1 MRFLSLLL
9 AAGLVASAFPA
20 EAGLQRMRD
29 QDRAYRAM
37 QEGRI
42 LSLPEILAR
51 VRVPGARYIG
61 AEVIGEHVYRLKFIR
76 SNGAQVIWI
85 DVDAR
90 TGRIVGRH

>member
-9 AAGLVASAFPA
+9 AAGLAVSAFPA

-37 QEGRI
+37 QQGRVM
-42 LSLPEILAR
+42 SLPEILAR
-51 VRVPGARYIG
+51 IRIPGAHYIG
-61 AEVIGEHVYRLKFIR
+61 AEVLGEHVYRLKYMR
-76 SNGAQVIWI
+76 GAEVIWI

-90 TGRIVGRH
+90 SGRIIGRQ